1 MGARATAGH
10 RPVPPRLTRFKLT
23 VHAVTIAQ
31 YSEDSRWAPEQAS
44 PATSLSLN
52 RCRRPAT
59 AQPAAAHPE
68 KGFACELSR
77 LRPPEQMPE
86 AEYDPLGFL
95 ITRTHSGYKFA
106 LGNCH
111 ADASEV
117 IGHYQATAVPTV
129 PGATGFK
136 AFCTDESG
144 ILWYDA
150 SGSATACL
158 TSRHSLD

>member
-1 MGARATAGH
+1 MKSRLGGWVWVLCCGGILLFVAAAIIPGLDDRNSRQRANQAAAVGALR
-10 RPVPPRLTRFKLT
+10 T
-23 VHAVTIAQ
+23 VTELENK
-31 YSEDSRWAPEQAS
+31 Y
-44 PATSLSLN
+44 
-52 RCRRPAT
+52 
-59 AQPAAAHPE
+59 AAAHPE
-68 KGFACELSR
+68 KGFACELPR
-77 LRPPEQMPE
+77 LRPPEQAQE

-117 IGHYQATAVPTV
+117 IGHYQAAAVPTV

-158 TSRHSLD
+158 TSRHSLE